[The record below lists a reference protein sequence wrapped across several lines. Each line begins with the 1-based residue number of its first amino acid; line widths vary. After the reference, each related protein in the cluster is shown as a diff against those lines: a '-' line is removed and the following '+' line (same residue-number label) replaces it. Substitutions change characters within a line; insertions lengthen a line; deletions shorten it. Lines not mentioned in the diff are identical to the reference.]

1 MSQSA
6 RSCSRAA
13 LLTTALLAALPAPAA
28 LASTPAGPA
37 GDAFY
42 APPASMLAGPQGS
55 VVWARPSTAIIT
67 PREAARATTVIYRS
81 RSVTGAPSFVSG
93 DVLVPRGTPP
103 AGGWPVVAWGHIT
116 TGVADRCAPT
126 RATPEETDHGRMI
139 RSRTVTSR
147 LLARGVAVV
156 RTDDEG
162 LGTPGRHPY
171 LVGRSLAQATVD
183 MVRAGRDLDP
193 ALSARFVAAGHSE
206 GGVASLY
213 TGALI
218 DELAPELQLRGVAA
232 VAPVMSMRPLF
243 ELGRSLDLRIPDAT
257 ALAALVID
265 GAGTVDAELDA
276 LLDAGALSARAVA
289 LRPQLQER
297 CYGDLTRR
305 DSFGGLTPRRMNG
318 PLSTALFP
326 RLLRVVDASDPTRLR
341 FPSTLP
347 VRLDQG
353 DIDPVTWRPLA
364 DDFVRAQRRAGADIT
379 YRTYPLATHAN
390 ITDPGFA
397 ADPVAAWAAAR
408 LR

>member
-1 MSQSA
+1 M
-6 RSCSRAA
+6 SRAA
-13 LLTTALLAALPAPAA
+13 LLVSAGTLLLATAASPAGAA
-28 LASTPAGPA
+28 IPQGPA

-42 APPASMLAGPQGS
+42 SPPAELLAGPQGS
-55 VVWARPSTAIIT
+55 VVWARPSSSTVT
-67 PREAARATTVIYRS
+67 PAGAARATTVIYRS
-81 RSVTGAPSFVSG
+81 RSVTGAPNFVSG
-93 DVLVPRGTPP
+93 DVLVPPGTPP
-103 AGGWPVVAWGHIT
+103 AGGWPVVAWGHVT
-116 TGVADRCAPT
+116 TGGADRCAPT
-126 RATPEETDHGRMI
+126 RATAQETDHGRMI

-147 LLARGVAVV
+147 LLARGIAVV

-183 MVRAGRDLDP
+183 MVRAGNDLDP
-193 ALSARFVAAGHSE
+193 ALSTRFVAAGHSE

-218 DELAPELQLRGVAA
+218 DELAPELELRGVAA

-243 ELGRSLDLRIPDAT
+243 ELGRNLNVRIPEAT

-265 GAGTVDAELDA
+265 GAGTVDPQLDA
-276 LLDAGALSARAVA
+276 MLGAGALSDRAVA
-289 LRPQLQER
+289 LRPQVQER

-305 DSFGGLTPRRMNG
+305 DSFGGLTPQRMNG
-318 PLSTALFP
+318 PASAALFP
-326 RLLRVVDASDPTRLR
+326 RLLAVVDQSDPTRLR

-347 VRLDQG
+347 LRLDQG

-364 DDFVRAQRRAGADIT
+364 DDFVRAQRRAGASIT
-379 YRTYPLATHAN
+379 YRTYPLGTHAN
-390 ITDPGFA
+390 ITDAGFA
-397 ADPVAAWAAAR
+397 ADPVAAWSAAR